1 MSKLKE
7 ADFYYGAILSHCFHN
22 GFKPMMVEGGD
33 SRQVYDCTTDSGDF
47 RLFTKYRS
55 APISSKTEGY
65 NSWQFVLSDG
75 DIAELSGYLKMDGEL
90 SLALLCGNTPF
101 KESEIAFLH
110 KDEIQTVLNAEKGS
124 ITISRKAGERKFRI
138 AMGGGRDNSLQIE
151 AKRVR

>member
-33 SRQVYDCTTDSGDF
+33 SRQVYDCTTDGGDF

-55 APISSKTEGY
+55 VPIASKTKGY
-65 NSWQFVLSDG
+65 NSWQFVFSKSDV
-75 DIAELSGYLKMDGEL
+75 AELQEYLKMDCYL
-90 SLALLCGNTPF
+90 SVGLLCGNTPF

-110 KDEIQTVLNAEKGS
+110 KEEILAILHEGKES
-124 ITISRKAGERKFRI
+124 ITISRKIGEKKFRI
-138 AMGGGRDNSLQIE
+138 AMGGGRDNAMQIE
-151 AKRVR
+151 TNRKY